1 MKDGRTILKRHRRT
15 KINIVDKEGRT
26 LDEMKKMQLGL
37 DTKSKDENEGLIPI
51 RIVSEFTLLINLIL
65 RY

>member
-37 DTKSKDENEGLIPI
+37 DTKSKDENKG
-51 RIVSEFTLLINLIL
+51 
-65 RY
+65 